1 MKHAVLRRIALVLV
15 ILGTV
20 IAVGAGSASGAGG
33 SATRDR
39 FHGKFAE
46 ASWQTSPTAF
56 GYTLV
61 SREQDGTT
69 YLSVHQFTLDVN
81 ANGDV
86 TGGVEVGGETT
97 IGVSF
102 TIDSV
107 HYTAAST
114 NGIVPLSRCT
124 FDADGNTTGC
134 QDAGTLS
141 VAADWTGEGPIPHQ
155 PTTFVTH
162 DGCLVVDQNSTVERA
177 ATATVVLGGVPV
189 DPATMGFAG
198 FGAANG
204 GGVITVCP
212 HA

>member
-1 MKHAVLRRIALVLV
+1 MKHTVLGRIAFVLV

-20 IAVGAGSASGAGG
+20 IVVGAGSASGAGR
-33 SATRDR
+33 SATRDW

-46 ASWQTSPTAF
+46 AGWQTSPTAF
-56 GYTLV
+56 GFTLV

-69 YLSVHQFTLDVN
+69 HLSVHQITLDVD

-97 IGVSF
+97 TGVSF
-102 TIDSV
+102 TIDTV
-107 HYTAAST
+107 HYTAASAS
-114 NGIVPLSRCT
+114 GIVPLSRCT

-155 PTTFVTH
+155 PVTFVTH
-162 DGCLVVDQNSTVERA
+162 DGCLVVDHNSTVERA
-177 ATATVVLGGVPV
+177 ASATVVLGGVPI

-198 FGAANG
+198 FGTGN

-212 HA
+212 HG